1 MFNKTTVAGVAMG
14 LVALTG
20 CARDPVPD
28 LAQEIEALQ
37 ARAVALAA
45 AEAAMDRDAALAFW
59 SEDAVMHLAGSPPI
73 VGRAAVA
80 DLYEQVFAQIVEFE
94 ATSTQIELAA
104 AGDLA
109 WELGTNRT
117 VVAGGQGGFVDTG
130 KYLAVWRKIDGEWLI
145 VAVAATSDAP
155 YMAPVEP

>member
-1 MFNKTTVAGVAMG
+1 MFNKTIIVGVVMG
-14 LVALTG
+14 IAALTG
-20 CARDPVPD
+20 CARDSALDV
-28 LAQEIEALQ
+28 AHEIETLQ
-37 ARAVALAA
+37 GRAAALAA
-45 AEAAMDRDAALAFW
+45 AEAAMDSNAALGFW
-59 SEDAVMHLAGSPPI
+59 SDDAVMHLAGSPPI

-80 DLYEQVFAQIVEFE
+80 ALYEQVFAQIVEFE
-94 ATSTQIELAA
+94 ANSTQIELAA

-117 VVAGGQGGFVDTG
+117 VVAGGQGGLVDTG